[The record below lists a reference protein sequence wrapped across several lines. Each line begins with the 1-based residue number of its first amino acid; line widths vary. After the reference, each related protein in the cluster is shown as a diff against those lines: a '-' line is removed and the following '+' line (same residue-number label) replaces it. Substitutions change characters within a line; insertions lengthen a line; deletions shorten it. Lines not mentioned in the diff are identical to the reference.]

1 MAEAL
6 GVSVLE
12 IMQTNRNEKNG
23 CSEKDAVELMKFT
36 AEVAMKNRKHEL
48 TATVLAA
55 FTIIVVGVLSW
66 VAGFGN
72 FGGSFFFGA
81 IVSVAEVGIY
91 YYMDGRD
98 DADNRKIYAII
109 SCIVIVIIGL
119 LMIPIVSN
127 R

>member
-1 MAEAL
+1 
-6 GVSVLE
+6 
-12 IMQTNRNEKNG
+12 MQTNRNEKNG

-36 AEVAMKNRKHEL
+36 AEAAMKNRKQEI
-48 TATVLAA
+48 TATV
-55 FTIIVVGVLSW
+55 W

-109 SCIVIVIIGL
+109 SCIAIVIIGL